1 MTAQDSPEVLA
12 RIEEGLPLV
21 EIIARQLRRDAGA
34 LTPLDDLLSLG
45 REALLHAAREY
56 QADRGVPFRRWAN
69 LRVRGSMIDGI
80 RRSGNVP
87 RRVYKRLKVIEA
99 ADRVQEGLLEDVSQ
113 APPTTPEAADQ
124 KLTEYLSRA
133 AAAMAIGFIGMRSL
147 DERAERVAEE
157 EESPEDQTARA
168 ELLAIL
174 RAAIDERPEQE
185 RQLLMRHYFDDVTF
199 EEAAR
204 ELGLSKSWASRLHA
218 RAMEGLA
225 RRIKR
230 ERIE

>member
-1 MTAQDSPEVLA
+1 M
-12 RIEEGLPLV
+12 
-21 EIIARQLRRDAGA
+21 
-34 LTPLDDLLSLG
+34 
-45 REALLHAAREY
+45 
-56 QADRGVPFRRWAN
+56 PFRRWAN

-87 RRVYKRLKVIEA
+87 RRVYKKLKVIEA

-113 APPTTPEAADQ
+113 APPATPEDADQ

-133 AAAMAIGFIGMRSL
+133 AAAMALGFIGMRSL

-168 ELLAIL
+168 ELLGIL

-185 RQLLMRHYFDDVTF
+185 RQLLLRHYFDDVTF

-230 ERIE
+230 DRIE